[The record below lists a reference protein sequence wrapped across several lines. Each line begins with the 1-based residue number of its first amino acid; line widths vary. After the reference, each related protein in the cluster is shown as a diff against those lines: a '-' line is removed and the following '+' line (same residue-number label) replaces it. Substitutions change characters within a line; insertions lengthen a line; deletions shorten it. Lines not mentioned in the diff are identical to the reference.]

1 MTIADTEDLIKSDD
15 NLKNK
20 VIYIAGYLERKF
32 RDKTSLET
40 EDENEN
46 ENDLVNSEFLI
57 NLNRGGL
64 TVPLLST
71 VHFVHSSYKQFTH
84 YNLRC
89 CSDHLKQII
98 SCIDSPMA
106 KIKGACFSMS
116 NIIFKAFVLNHSDKE
131 KQLGYLRIKEKLSSI

>member
-1 MTIADTEDLIKSDD
+1 MKYDITLEEHIAEPCSLNMCTDANPWKGTIIDTEDLIKSDD

-57 NLNRGGL
+57 NMNR
-64 TVPLLST
+64 
-71 VHFVHSSYKQFTH
+71 
-84 YNLRC
+84 
-89 CSDHLKQII
+89 
-98 SCIDSPMA
+98 
-106 KIKGACFSMS
+106 
-116 NIIFKAFVLNHSDKE
+116 
-131 KQLGYLRIKEKLSSI
+131 